1 LGIEDIWV
9 RTLDVRRSTMAGPS
23 SSVSFRRLWSPP
35 FPLSNGVARGLTL
48 HAPPPD
54 RPIQTG

>member
-35 FPLSNGVARGLTL
+35 SAYPMVSRGAHLACSTS
-48 HAPPPD
+48 
-54 RPIQTG
+54 